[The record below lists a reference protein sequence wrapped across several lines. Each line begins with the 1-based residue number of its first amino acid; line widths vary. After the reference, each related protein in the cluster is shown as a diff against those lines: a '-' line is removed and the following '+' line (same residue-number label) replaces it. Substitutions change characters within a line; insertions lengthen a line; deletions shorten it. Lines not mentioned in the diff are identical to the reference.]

1 MWLPRGCINSKHCLP
16 LCASGLGSGGTIA
29 WKNVIFKNNPFPLNN
44 AISKPF
50 PVYSA
55 LWDFRCESICHGFHR
70 CIKQERQTS
79 SENKC
84 QFSKFCHS
92 PLPPPFK
99 KNYWV
104 WLCVVNTVAVF
115 LSWQVKYNRVNQ
127 SLLKGYHQTAS
138 LVNMHW
144 WWSSRKKPLKK
155 GGKKPLKIGFQNL
168 KYLNYHNTHPA
179 LPLFIQAPLK
189 HDS

>member
-1 MWLPRGCINSKHCLP
+1 MHDTISLHGQMCIFSFNKTKLKVFTWS
-16 LCASGLGSGGTIA
+16 LCQHLRPVIAGILLIIQFITNVAQCVAAQRVHQLKTLSAIMCFWAWKWGTIA

-84 QFSKFCHS
+84 QFSKFCPFPPPPH
-92 PLPPPFK
+92 PPFK
-99 KNYWV
+99 KTTEFDYV
-104 WLCVVNTVAVF
+104 
-115 LSWQVKYNRVNQ
+115 R
-127 SLLKGYHQTAS
+127 
-138 LVNMHW
+138 
-144 WWSSRKKPLKK
+144 
-155 GGKKPLKIGFQNL
+155 
-168 KYLNYHNTHPA
+168 
-179 LPLFIQAPLK
+179 
-189 HDS
+189 